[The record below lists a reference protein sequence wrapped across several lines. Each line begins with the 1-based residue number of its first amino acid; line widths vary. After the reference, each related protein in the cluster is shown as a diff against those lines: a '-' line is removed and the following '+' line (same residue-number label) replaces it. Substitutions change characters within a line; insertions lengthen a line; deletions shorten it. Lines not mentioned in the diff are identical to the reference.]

1 MSHYDDSNN
10 YIKNMFANVIL
21 QFRLEKGL
29 SQLQA
34 AQLSGLS
41 LKKWIS
47 IENGEQWPQF
57 HTMKHICKALN
68 ISQKDF
74 SYRLAYFINS
84 FCEQNS
90 LP

>member
-1 MSHYDDSNN
+1 MSHYDDANN
-10 YIKNMFANVIL
+10 YVKNMFANVIL

-57 HTMKHICKALN
+57 HTIKHIC
-68 ISQKDF
+68 KDF

>member
-10 YIKNMFANVIL
+10 DVKNMFANVIL
-21 QFRLEKGL
+21 QVRLEKGL

-47 IENGEQWPQF
+47 IENGEQWPQL
-57 HTMKHICKALN
+57 HIMNNICKALN
-68 ISQKDF
+68 ISQKEF
-74 SYRLAYFINS
+74 SYRLALSINS
-84 FCEQNS
+84 FCEQNP

>member
-1 MSHYDDSNN
+1 MSHCDNSKNDV
-10 YIKNMFANVIL
+10 KNMFANVIL
-21 QFRLEKGL
+21 QIRLEKGL

-47 IENGEQWPQF
+47 IENGEQWPQL
-57 HTMKHICKALN
+57 HTMNNICKALN
-68 ISQKDF
+68 ISQKEF
-74 SYRLAYFINS
+74 SYRLAYSINS
-84 FCEQNS
+84 FCEQKP